1 MTKKFGKFLVFTA
14 VAAAAG
20 AGVMALYKKY
30 KEQNEDY
37 DYDDFDDDDFDD
49 DFDDDDSDRGYTAI
63 PLESEAVD
71 EALSEDVKKEEPE
84 VTATDVVETEAAPSK
99 ETKGKK

>member
-1 MTKKFGKFLVFTA
+1 MAKKFGKFLVFTA

-37 DYDDFDDDDFDD
+37 DYDDFDWNYIDFPRYGCLYDKQ
-49 DFDDDDSDRGYTAI
+49 RKTCI
-63 PLESEAVD
+63 
-71 EALSEDVKKEEPE
+71 
-84 VTATDVVETEAAPSK
+84 
-99 ETKGKK
+99 